1 MVCQCYAD
9 VLRLNS
15 KMTLRSFR
23 RLDDFDQSI
32 VWFDFW
38 SSVACSCWQ
47 YLVED
52 DKCYFYFTKSVR
64 QDALF
69 SFVLHA
75 Q

>member
-1 MVCQCYAD
+1 MIPP
-9 VLRLNS
+9 
-15 KMTLRSFR
+15 MIFR
-23 RLDDFDQSI
+23 ATGIIPRDSVESYFDQSM

-38 SSVACSCWQ
+38 STVACSCWQ

-64 QDALF
+64 QDALV